1 MCAGNYIKKLNW
13 FILFLGEMQL
23 AALGRF
29 KQPVLGEVTQS
40 STTRPLTQHKS
51 NSIVSFLKILKRKIG
66 ILDLKC

>member
-40 STTRPLTQHKS
+40 STTRSLTQHVLVAVK
-51 NSIVSFLKILKRKIG
+51 NV
-66 ILDLKC
+66 

>member
-1 MCAGNYIKKLNW
+1 MCAGNYMKKLNW

-40 STTRPLTQHKS
+40 STTRPLTQHVLVAVK
-51 NSIVSFLKILKRKIG
+51 NVWRFLW
-66 ILDLKC
+66 